1 MMPKATLAAATCLI
15 ALSLSSTDA
24 FLAPVTHD
32 VHHTSVSP
40 SALSMGKSMAMP
52 GPAKS
57 GSSGPATSE
66 YRMKKMS
73 DRMKSKKKGK
83 NKKKGGFGG
92 DDEEESTTPTGEKKI
107 MDHELEPEPEGGEEV
122 APLVAGGAEKAG
134 YTIRLKD
141 LGPVDEK
148 DDAFYLNEELGR
160 TVHNFWMSA
169 IADGNEIEKTR
180 TTVLK
185 QSAKN
190 ANFPGFRK
198 GQIPPYAQPKMTN
211 FALQEVLVTSC
222 QEAITRF
229 GVNEINEG
237 QLGAVTFNENVEE
250 LSKKYNT
257 KSFLSAP
264 FTANFRATFDPEAV
278 RENGEAEEEEVAQEA
293 EATSNDAES

>member
-1 MMPKATLAAATCLI
+1 MPHKTTLAAI
-15 ALSLSSTDA
+15 AALALVSTSADAFVAPSSTSA
-24 FLAPVTHD
+24 C
-32 VHHTSVSP
+32 SS

-52 GPAKS
+52 GPSKS

-73 DRMKSKKKGK
+73 DRMKSKKKKG
-83 NKKKGGFGG
+83 KKKGGFGG
-92 DDEEESTTPTGEKKI
+92 ADDDEEDTLPTGEKKI
-107 MDHELEPEPEGGEEV
+107 MDQELAAEPDDGEEV
-122 APLVAGGAEKAG
+122 APLISGGAAKAG

-141 LGPVDEK
+141 LGPVADDDEAK
-148 DDAFYLNEELGR
+148 YLESEDELGR
-160 TVHNFWMSA
+160 VVHNFWLTA

-180 TTVLK
+180 TDVLK

-198 GQIPPYAQPKMTN
+198 GQIPPYAQPKMTT

-237 QLGAVTFNENVEE
+237 QLGAVTFNENVDE
-250 LSKKYNT
+250 LSKKYNIR
-257 KSFLSAP
+257 SFPSAP
-264 FTANFRATFDPEAV
+264 FTANFRATFDPDAV
-278 RENGEAEEEEVAQEA
+278 REDAIDVDAEEEIDV
-293 EATSNDAES
+293 TPDAEE

>member
-1 MMPKATLAAATCLI
+1 MPHKTTLAAI
-15 ALSLSSTDA
+15 AALALVGTSADAFVAPSSTSA
-24 FLAPVTHD
+24 C
-32 VHHTSVSP
+32 SS
-40 SALSMGKSMAMP
+40 SALSMGKSGAMP
-52 GPAKS
+52 GPAKA

-73 DRMKSKKKGK
+73 DRMKSKKKKG
-83 NKKKGGFGG
+83 KKKGGFGG
-92 DDEEESTTPTGEKKI
+92 DDDEETTLPTGEKKI
-107 MDHELEPEPEGGEEV
+107 MEQELLAEPDDGEEL
-122 APLVAGGAEKAG
+122 APLVSGGATKAG

-141 LGPVDEK
+141 LGPVADDDEAK
-148 DDAFYLNEELGR
+148 YLESEDELGR
-160 TVHNFWMSA
+160 VVHNFWLTA
-169 IADGNEIEKTR
+169 IADGNEIEKIR
-180 TTVLK
+180 LDVLK

-211 FALQEVLVTSC
+211 FALQEVLVSSC

-250 LSKKYNT
+250 LAQKYNIR
-257 KSFLSAP
+257 SFPSAP

-278 RENGEAEEEEVAQEA
+278 REDAIDVDAEEEA
-293 EATSNDAES
+293 DAEE

>member
-1 MMPKATLAAATCLI
+1 MPHKTTLAAI
-15 ALSLSSTDA
+15 AALALASTSADAFVAPSSSTSA
-24 FLAPVTHD
+24 C
-32 VHHTSVSP
+32 SS

-52 GPAKS
+52 GPSKS
-57 GSSGPATSE
+57 SSSGPATSE

-73 DRMKSKKKGK
+73 DRMKSKKKNKG
-83 NKKKGGFGG
+83 KKKGGFGG
-92 DDEEESTTPTGEKKI
+92 ADDDEEDTLPTGEKKI
-107 MDHELEPEPEGGEEV
+107 MDQELAAEPEGGEEV
-122 APLVAGGAEKAG
+122 APLVVGGAAKAG

-141 LGPVDEK
+141 LGPVADDDEAK
-148 DDAFYLNEELGR
+148 YLESEDELGR
-160 TVHNFWMSA
+160 VVHNFWLTA
-169 IADGNEIEKTR
+169 IADGNEIEKIR
-180 TTVLK
+180 SDVLK

-237 QLGAVTFNENVEE
+237 QLGAVTFHENVEE
-250 LSKKYNT
+250 LSKKYNIR
-257 KSFLSAP
+257 SFPSVP

-278 RENGEAEEEEVAQEA
+278 REGAIDVDAEAEAATPDAEEE
-293 EATSNDAES
+293 